1 VPGIHGPGARYLPST
16 MSATLLVLQH
26 IACEPPAAFEEE
38 LRSRGL
44 DLVRV
49 ELDEGE
55 AIPERDAFAAIVVMG
70 GPMGAYDD
78 DEHPW
83 LAGEKRYLRE
93 AVEQDVPVWGVCLG
107 AQLLAAS
114 LGARVYRG
122 PEAEVGLL
130 PVELTEAAADDPV
143 FADAPPSIPT
153 LQWHGDTFDL
163 PEGATLLARSPAY
176 RNQAFRVGRSY
187 GLQFHVEV
195 TPELAAQWGEV
206 PAYASSLEAILGP
219 GALDRLVA
227 DVAAHADSTL
237 PLARRLFGRW
247 LERIVRVPA
256 HSIG

>member
-1 VPGIHGPGARYLPST
+1 MDPGARYLPAV
-16 MSATLLVLQH
+16 SATLLVLQH

-38 LRSRGL
+38 LRARGL

-55 AIPERDAFAAIVVMG
+55 PIPERDGFAGVVVMG
-70 GPMGAYDD
+70 GPMGAYEDA
-78 DEHPW
+78 EHPW
-83 LAGEKRYLRE
+83 LTAEKRYLRE
-93 AVEQDVPVWGVCLG
+93 AVARDVPVWGVCLG

-114 LGARVYRG
+114 LGARVYPG
-122 PEAEVGLL
+122 PEAEVGVL
-130 PVELTEAAADDPV
+130 PVELTDEAAADPV
-143 FADAPPSIPT
+143 FGGAPRSFPT

-163 PEGATLLARSPAY
+163 PDGATLLASSPAY
-176 RNQAFRVGRSY
+176 PNQAFRVGRSY

-195 TPELAAQWGEV
+195 TPELAAQWGDV
-206 PAYASSLEAILGP
+206 PAYAGSLEAILGP

-227 DVAAHADSTL
+227 ELAANAGSTL

-247 LERIVRVPA
+247 LELVVRVPA

>member
-1 VPGIHGPGARYLPST
+1 VT
-16 MSATLLVLQH
+16 ATLLVLQH
-26 IACEPPAAFEEE
+26 IACEPPAAYEDE
-38 LRSRGL
+38 LRERGL

-55 AIPERDAFAAIVVMG
+55 RIPERGDFAAIVVMG
-70 GPMGAYDD
+70 GPMGAYEDD
-78 DEHPW
+78 QHPW
-83 LAGEKRYLRE
+83 LAGEKRYIRD
-93 AVEQDVPVWGVCLG
+93 AVERDVPVWGVCLG

-122 PEAEVGLL
+122 PEPEVGLL
-130 PVELTEAAADDPV
+130 PVELTEAAAGDPV
-143 FADAPPSIPT
+143 FGDAPPSFPT

-163 PEGATLLARSPAY
+163 PDGATLLARSPAY
-176 RNQAFRVGRSY
+176 PSQAFRVGRSY

-195 TPELAAQWGEV
+195 TPELATQWGDV
-206 PAYASSLEAILGP
+206 PAYADSLEAIKGP

-227 DVAAHADSTL
+227 ELAADAGSTL

-247 LERIVRVPA
+247 LELVVRVPS